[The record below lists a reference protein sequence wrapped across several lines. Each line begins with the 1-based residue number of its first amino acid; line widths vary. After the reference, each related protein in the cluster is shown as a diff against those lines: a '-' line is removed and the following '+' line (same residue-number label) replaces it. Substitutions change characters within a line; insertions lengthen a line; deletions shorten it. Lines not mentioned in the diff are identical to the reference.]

1 MRICQNDAGPHLPA
15 EHWSCHAGAECV
27 VCARI
32 IIRSSSLVPVPKLK
46 TAETFIRDF
55 LAAKSRAELNGQ
67 PLYRYRIQPE
77 EFDELGAVLTQELR
91 VSEFDQ
97 RRIGPKG
104 AMAFCLWASEWWHRN
119 YSAGAWKWMPLLKA
133 LGAPELAPG
142 GTRYGELQDLVARGL
157 RAWGRSVYRVGPS
170 KGYLATLVCE
180 GGLPLKLI
188 LREGTPL
195 RHYLKGVLEEFKH
208 FGATETPAR
217 DLAER
222 LRHRLPGA
230 WRRETVYELSGELIE
245 AVWMLQHEL
254 GETDT
259 PVQDLDRKL
268 PGWREEL
275 PIRISDQVAKTL
287 LNDLLIEAVQV
298 ARRARINVRWNVEL
312 VPVADGDWELRGS
325 FHLPATISEE
335 AFNRLFDRW
344 PQGETPRRF
353 TVGVETHTRRFR
365 ALALGTERR
374 ADDNGRSFRLEPFSG
389 AHRAETNGLMG
400 SRQLLARTPNESC
413 PTDRFQG
420 SSGLGDAAWV
430 FVPRESDGAARP
442 TCRLV
447 GQGTV
452 QVKEPDAFVAVD
464 TGVVPNSGEG
474 EAKAVGSVRNE
485 GQRVVYRVKG
495 RVVFR
500 AEDGSR
506 TVVETEAASD
516 AANVEYHL
524 VGPQKRFGV
533 DTMSAFMGGL
543 SMHKRRDGEFIA
555 RIAER
560 DLRWTSDAPG
570 GRWQSFSSAA
580 VDSGLIRG
588 SGRLRYIRDDQ
599 IRHSISLCIL
609 PQGADIE
616 ILPSPDP
623 NRGEVRLVDFG
634 DVVAIAPDIPGLT
647 SMGRTEPNGYRLAL
661 SARGDVPREVGVIV
675 DWGGQGRAEFTLP
688 YPARRAAF
696 VGADGTPM
704 PPGAGLAQGSLAG
717 VRAEVIVPDTA
728 RFEIQGQYSGSDAAA
743 VRGRFGM
750 LVREIPAV
758 SFGHH
763 VLDLAELDHGITER
777 LALSDSPDAA
787 VRLTIA
793 DTGLRDRLQPASISV
808 SRFDLGFELRDD
820 GSTLVGLDAR
830 GRRISPADLDLLTVE
845 ILPLLEPDQEPI
857 PLERCD
863 RDTWRI
869 PRGSLEPGPHLVVG
883 RQGDWHRVQ
892 PMPWHF
898 AQPGHSEDVD
908 SSAIATV
915 AQAYFI
921 ASQRNYRS
929 SDEPFGPVVGRLASD
944 PGHRDWPSV
953 FGYLRQTSLPV
964 ATFPL
969 LRALVRNPVACAMAA
984 AHASAA
990 DFELLW
996 ERMELFPF
1004 AWWQIPLRNWEE
1016 AYVAYGAHWDEQLEE
1031 VKDTQRA
1038 WKLLEDETDR
1048 SIDRVGGR
1056 LEGLRAAFCFL
1067 SDTVAS
1073 RPISDKGSKIVTRD
1087 RLEQLQKEYKE
1098 HRSSCPALKIATDAL
1113 PDLKG
1118 LRSEVTK
1125 VTADHSWCAPLFVKR
1140 TGLFEVPRCADFADA
1155 PALTA
1160 AMVVADIQAPDEL
1173 AHRIRELHA
1182 NHRSWFEKA
1191 LKLAQF
1197 IAFGRREADKIA
1209 RQLRSMS

>member
-1 MRICQNDAGPHLPA
+1 M
-15 EHWSCHAGAECV
+15 
-27 VCARI
+27 
-32 IIRSSSLVPVPKLK
+32 K
-46 TAETFIRDF
+46 TAEEFLRDF
-55 LAAKSRAELNGQ
+55 LAVKSRSELNGQ
-67 PLYRYRIQPE
+67 PLYRYRIRPE
-77 EFDELGAVLTQELR
+77 EFDELGAVLSWELR
-91 VSEFDQ
+91 KHEFGE

-119 YSAGAWKWMPLLKA
+119 YEAGAWRWMPLLTA
-133 LGAPELAPG
+133 VETPELAPG
-142 GTRYGELQDLVARGL
+142 GSRYGELQDLVTRGL

-170 KGYLATLVCE
+170 RGYLVTLACE

-188 LREGTPL
+188 LREQTHL
-195 RHYLKGVLEEFKH
+195 RRYLKGVLEEFKH

-222 LRHRLPGA
+222 LRDRLPRA
-230 WRRETVYELSGELIE
+230 WRREAVYELSGELIE
-245 AVWMLQHEL
+245 AVWMFQDEL

-259 PVQDLDRKL
+259 PVQDLDSKH

-275 PIRISDQVAKTL
+275 PVRISDQVAKTL

-344 PQGETPRRF
+344 PQGEIPRRF

-389 AHRAETNGLMG
+389 AHRAETTGLMG
-400 SRQLLARTPNESC
+400 SRRLLARTHNERC
-413 PTDRFQG
+413 ATDRFQG
-420 SSGLGDAAWV
+420 SAGLGDAAWV
-430 FVPRESDGAARP
+430 FVPGESDGAARS

-452 QVKEPDAFVAVD
+452 QIKEPGAFVAVD
-464 TGVVPNSGEG
+464 AGVVPDRGEGEG
-474 EAKAVGSVRNE
+474 EAKRVGALRNE
-485 GQRVVYRVKG
+485 GQRVVYQVTG

-500 AEDGSR
+500 ADDGSR
-506 TVVETEAASD
+506 TVVETLAASD

-533 DTMSAFMGGL
+533 GIMSAFLGGPSL
-543 SMHKRRDGEFIA
+543 HKRRDGEFVA

-560 DLRWTSDAPG
+560 DLRWKSNAPG
-570 GRWQSFSSAA
+570 GRWQTFSSTA
-580 VDSGLIRG
+580 VDSGSIRG
-588 SGRLRYIRDDQ
+588 SGWLRYIKDDE

-609 PQGADIE
+609 PRGADIE
-616 ILPSPDP
+616 ILPSSDP
-623 NRGEVRLVDFG
+623 AHGEVRLVDFG

-647 SMGRTEPNGYRLAL
+647 SEGRTEPNGYRLAL
-661 SARGDVPREVGVIV
+661 SARGDVPREVGIIV
-675 DWGGQGRAEFTLP
+675 DWGGQGRAEFTLLF
-688 YPARRAAF
+688 PARRAAF

-704 PPGAGLAQGSLAG
+704 PPGASLAHGSLAG

-763 VLDLAELDHGITER
+763 ELDLAELDHGITER

-793 DTGLRDRLQPASISV
+793 DAGLRHALQPAGISV
-808 SRFDLGFELRDD
+808 SRFDLGFELGGD
-820 GSTLVGLDAR
+820 GSRLVGLDAR
-830 GRRISPADLDLLTVE
+830 GRRISPVDLNLLTVE
-845 ILPLLEPDQEPI
+845 ILPLLEPDREPI
-857 PLERCD
+857 PLEQCD
-863 RDTWRI
+863 RDTWHISRE
-869 PRGSLEPGPHLVVG
+869 SLESGPHLVLG

-892 PMPWHF
+892 PMPWYF
-898 AQPGHSEDVD
+898 AKPGHSEDGD
-908 SSAIATV
+908 SCSIATV
-915 AQAYFI
+915 AQAYFN
-921 ASQRNYRS
+921 ASQRSYRS
-929 SDEPFGPVVGRLASD
+929 SDEPFGPVVGQLARD
-944 PGHRDWPSV
+944 PGHPDWPLV

-984 AHASAA
+984 AHSSAA

-1004 AWWQIPLRNWEE
+1004 AWWQIPLCSWEE
-1016 AYVAYGAHWDEQLEE
+1016 AFVAYGAHWDEKLEE
-1031 VKDTQRA
+1031 VEDTEFAR
-1038 WKLLEDETDR
+1038 KLLEEETDR

-1056 LEGLRAAFCFL
+1056 LEALRAAFHFL
-1067 SDTVAS
+1067 SDCVAC
-1073 RPISDKGSKIVTRD
+1073 RPISDKGSKIVTPD
-1087 RLEQLQKEYKE
+1087 RLARLQKQYKE
-1098 HRSSCPALKIATDAL
+1098 HRSFCPALKIATDAL

-1118 LRSEVTK
+1118 LRSEVTR

-1140 TGLFEVPRCADFADA
+1140 TGLFEVPRYADFADA

-1160 AMVVADIQAPDEL
+1160 TMVVADLEVPDEL
-1173 AHRIRELHA
+1173 GHRIRELHA
-1182 NHRSWFEKA
+1182 NHRNWFDKA
-1191 LKLAQF
+1191 LRLAQF

-1209 RQLRSMS
+1209 TQLWSMF

>member
-1 MRICQNDAGPHLPA
+1 MG
-15 EHWSCHAGAECV
+15 
-27 VCARI
+27 
-32 IIRSSSLVPVPKLK
+32 
-46 TAETFIRDF
+46 
-55 LAAKSRAELNGQ
+55 
-67 PLYRYRIQPE
+67 
-77 EFDELGAVLTQELR
+77 
-91 VSEFDQ
+91 
-97 RRIGPKG
+97 
-104 AMAFCLWASEWWHRN
+104 FCLWASEWWHRN
-119 YSAGAWKWMPLLKA
+119 YEAGAWKWMPLVTA

-142 GTRYGELQDLVARGL
+142 GSRYSELQGLVARGL

-170 KGYLATLVCE
+170 RGYLVTLACE

-188 LREGTPL
+188 LREETHL

-222 LRHRLPGA
+222 LRDRLPRA
-230 WRRETVYELSGELIE
+230 WRREAVYELSGELVE

-275 PIRISDQVAKTL
+275 PVRISDQVAKTL

-298 ARRARINVRWNVEL
+298 VRRARINVRWNVDL
-312 VPVADGDWELRGS
+312 VPVADGDWEVRGS

-335 AFNRLFDRW
+335 ALNRLFDCW

-353 TVGVETHTRRFR
+353 TLGVQTSTGRFR

-374 ADDNGRSFRLEPFSG
+374 TDDNGRSFGLEPFS
-389 AHRAETNGLMG
+389 AASRAETTGLMG
-400 SRQLLARTPNESC
+400 SRRLLARTHNERC
-413 PTDRFQG
+413 PTDRYQG
-420 SSGLGDAAWV
+420 SAGLGDAAWV
-430 FVPRESDGAARP
+430 FVPGESDGAARP

-452 QVKEPDAFVAVD
+452 QVKETDALVAVD
-464 TGVVPNSGEG
+464 AGVVPDSGEGEG

-524 VGPQKRFGV
+524 IGPRKRFGV
-533 DTMSAFMGGL
+533 GTMSAFMGGL

-560 DLRWTSDAPG
+560 DLRWKPNAPG
-570 GRWQSFSSAA
+570 GRWQTFSSTA
-580 VDSGLIRG
+580 VDSGSIRG
-588 SGRLRYIRDDQ
+588 SGWLRYIKDDE

-616 ILPSPDP
+616 ILPSSDP
-623 NRGEVRLVDFG
+623 AHGEVRLVGFG
-634 DVVAIAPDIPGLT
+634 NVVAIAPNTPGLT
-647 SMGRTEPNGYRLAL
+647 SKGRAEPNGYRLAV
-661 SARGDVPREVGVIV
+661 SARGDVPREVGVVV
-675 DWGGQGRAEFTLP
+675 DWNGQGRAEFTLP
-688 YPARRAAF
+688 FPARRAAF
-696 VGADGTPM
+696 VGADGATIPL
-704 PPGAGLAQGSLAG
+704 GARLAQGSLAG
-717 VRAEVIVPDTA
+717 ARAEVIVPDTA

-793 DTGLRDRLQPASISV
+793 SDRPRDSLQPASVSV
-808 SRFDLGFELRDD
+808 SRFDLGFELRGD

-830 GRRISPADLDLLTVE
+830 GRRISPSDLDLLAVG
-845 ILPLLEPDQEPI
+845 ILPLLEPDHEPI

-869 PRGSLEPGPHLVVG
+869 SRESLEPGPHLVLG

-892 PMPWHF
+892 PMPWYF
-898 AQPGHSEDVD
+898 AQPGHSEDGD
-908 SSAIATV
+908 TSAIATV
-915 AQAYFI
+915 AQAYFM
-921 ASQRNYRS
+921 ASQRTDRS
-929 SDEPFGPVVGRLASD
+929 SDEPFRPVVGQLARD
-944 PGHRDWPSV
+944 PGHPDWPLV
-953 FGYLRQTSLPV
+953 FGYLRQASLPV

-984 AHASAA
+984 AHSSAA

-1004 AWWQIPLRNWEE
+1004 AWWQIPLCSWEE
-1016 AYVAYGAHWDEQLEE
+1016 AFVAYGAHWDEKLEE
-1031 VKDTQRA
+1031 VEDTQLA

-1056 LEGLRAAFCFL
+1056 LEALRAAFHFL
-1067 SDTVAS
+1067 SDRVAC
-1073 RPISDKGSKIVTRD
+1073 RTISDKGSKIVTRD
-1087 RLEQLQKEYKE
+1087 RLEQLQKEYDE
-1098 HRSSCPALKIATDAL
+1098 HRGSCPALKMAPHSL
-1113 PDLKG
+1113 PDLPG
-1118 LRSEVTK
+1118 VRSEVTR
-1125 VTADHSWCAPLFVKR
+1125 VTADHPWSASLFVKR
-1140 TGLFEVPRCADFADA
+1140 TGLFEAPRCADFADA

-1160 AMVVADIQAPDEL
+1160 AMVVADLEIPGEL
-1173 AHRIRELHA
+1173 GHRIRELHA
-1182 NHRSWFEKA
+1182 NHRSWFGKA
-1191 LKLAQF
+1191 LRLAQF
-1197 IAFGRREADKIA
+1197 IAFGSREADKIA
-1209 RQLRSMS
+1209 RQLRSVS